1 MGIFSLTTLS
11 TMAEKAVKPYWQDVQ
26 VVEVNKEYPR
36 TSFMTYNNRADALSG
51 KFERSKY
58 YRLLNG
64 TWKFYFVDSY
74 KKLPENITDPNTN
87 TDSWDDIQVPGN
99 WEIQGHGIA
108 IYTNHGYEFKPRNPS
123 PYTPM
128 TALCDTNAFGSMS
141 FINRKMIGDSLFLA
155 NTNIIF
161 TSRPV

>member
-1 MGIFSLTTLS
+1 
-11 TMAEKAVKPYWQDVQ
+11 MAEKAVKPYWQDVQ

-74 KKLPENITDPNTN
+74 KKLPENIPIRTP
-87 TDSWDDIQVPGN
+87 IQIRGMIFRCPATGK
-99 WEIQGHGIA
+99 
-108 IYTNHGYEFKPRNPS
+108 YK
-123 PYTPM
+123 
-128 TALCDTNAFGSMS
+128 DTE
-141 FINRKMIGDSLFLA
+141 
-155 NTNIIF
+155 
-161 TSRPV
+161 

>member
-74 KKLPENITDPNTN
+74 
-87 TDSWDDIQVPGN
+87 G
-99 WEIQGHGIA
+99 
-108 IYTNHGYEFKPRNPS
+108 EFYQFNLSSCIRQQNS
-123 PYTPM
+123 L
-128 TALCDTNAFGSMS
+128 TAQFVS
-141 FINRKMIGDSLFLA
+141 F
-155 NTNIIF
+155 
-161 TSRPV
+161 

>member
-74 KKLPENITDPNTN
+74 RTP
-87 TDSWDDIQVPGN
+87 IQIRGMIFRCPATGK
-99 WEIQGHGIA
+99 
-108 IYTNHGYEFKPRNPS
+108 YK
-123 PYTPM
+123 
-128 TALCDTNAFGSMS
+128 DTE
-141 FINRKMIGDSLFLA
+141 
-155 NTNIIF
+155 
-161 TSRPV
+161 

>member
-1 MGIFSLTTLS
+1 MKTNIEKHEISTNPQLINRHLHGNIFLTTLS

-64 TWKFYFVDSY
+64 TLEI
-74 KKLPENITDPNTN
+74 LPC
-87 TDSWDDIQVPGN
+87 
-99 WEIQGHGIA
+99 
-108 IYTNHGYEFKPRNPS
+108 R
-123 PYTPM
+123 
-128 TALCDTNAFGSMS
+128 L
-141 FINRKMIGDSLFLA
+141 L
-155 NTNIIF
+155 
-161 TSRPV
+161 

>member
-99 WEIQGHGIA
+99 WEVQGHGIA
-108 IYTNHGYEFKPRNPS
+108 IYTNHGYEFKPRNPQPPTLPEAKPGHRYS
-123 PYTPM
+123 GRLGRAGY
-128 TALCDTNAFGSMS
+128 LLAFGRS
-141 FINRKMIGDSLFLA
+141 
-155 NTNIIF
+155 
-161 TSRPV
+161 

>member
-1 MGIFSLTTLS
+1 
-11 TMAEKAVKPYWQDVQ
+11 
-26 VVEVNKEYPR
+26 
-36 TSFMTYNNRADALSG
+36 MTYNNRADALSG

-99 WEIQGHGIA
+99 WEVQGHGIA
-108 IYTNHGYEFKPRNPS
+108 IYTNHGYEFKPRNPQPPTLPEAKSGRSLS
-123 PYTPM
+123 PGHRYSGRLGR
-128 TALCDTNAFGSMS
+128 AGYLLAFGRS
-141 FINRKMIGDSLFLA
+141 
-155 NTNIIF
+155 
-161 TSRPV
+161 

>member
-87 TDSWDDIQVPGN
+87 TDSWDDIQVLLQPY
-99 WEIQGHGIA
+99 IFL
-108 IYTNHGYEFKPRNPS
+108 YKSNHITSTFTILKPVK
-123 PYTPM
+123 Y
-128 TALCDTNAFGSMS
+128 
-141 FINRKMIGDSLFLA
+141 SLQKFYL
-155 NTNIIF
+155 
-161 TSRPV
+161 SQ

>member
-51 KFERSKY
+51 KFERCKY

-64 TWKFYFVDSY
+64 TWKFFFVDSY
-74 KKLPENITDPNTN
+74 KMFLDNFIDLNFN
-87 TDSWDDIQVPGN
+87 TDSLDDFQVPGN
-99 WEIQGHGIA
+99 LE
-108 IYTNHGYEFKPRNPS
+108 
-123 PYTPM
+123 
-128 TALCDTNAFGSMS
+128 
-141 FINRKMIGDSLFLA
+141 
-155 NTNIIF
+155 
-161 TSRPV
+161 V

>member
-99 WEIQGHGIA
+99 WEVQGHGIA
-108 IYTNHGYEFKPRNPS
+108 IYK
-123 PYTPM
+123 
-128 TALCDTNAFGSMS
+128 
-141 FINRKMIGDSLFLA
+141 IGRA
-155 NTNIIF
+155 H
-161 TSRPV
+161 V

>member
-99 WEIQGHGIA
+99 WEVQGHLIRP
-108 IYTNHGYEFKPRNPS
+108 TKPS
-123 PYTPM
+123 PLDIVSTPIM
-128 TALCDTNAFGSMS
+128 VMNS
-141 FINRKMIGDSLFLA
+141 NRAIHNLLLFPKP
-155 NTNIIF
+155 I
-161 TSRPV
+161 R

>member
-11 TMAEKAVKPYWQDVQ
+11 TMAEKAVKPYWQDVH

-74 KKLPENITDPNTN
+74 KTFPTTLLTRIR
-87 TDSWDDIQVPGN
+87 IQIRGMIFRYPATGK
-99 WEIQGHGIA
+99 
-108 IYTNHGYEFKPRNPS
+108 YK
-123 PYTPM
+123 
-128 TALCDTNAFGSMS
+128 DTE
-141 FINRKMIGDSLFLA
+141 
-155 NTNIIF
+155 
-161 TSRPV
+161 

>member
-99 WEIQGHGIA
+99 WEVQGHGIA
-108 IYTNHGYEFKPRNPS
+108 IYTSYSSRSQSGRSLSPGHRYSGRLGRAGY
-123 PYTPM
+123 
-128 TALCDTNAFGSMS
+128 LLAFGRS
-141 FINRKMIGDSLFLA
+141 
-155 NTNIIF
+155 
-161 TSRPV
+161 

>member
-58 YRLLNG
+58 YRLLIRTPIQIRG
-64 TWKFYFVDSY
+64 MIFRCPATGKY
-74 KKLPENITDPNTN
+74 K
-87 TDSWDDIQVPGN
+87 
-99 WEIQGHGIA
+99 
-108 IYTNHGYEFKPRNPS
+108 
-123 PYTPM
+123 
-128 TALCDTNAFGSMS
+128 DTE
-141 FINRKMIGDSLFLA
+141 
-155 NTNIIF
+155 
-161 TSRPV
+161 

>member
-1 MGIFSLTTLS
+1 MGIFSLTTFNV
-11 TMAEKAVKPYWQDVQ
+11 MAEKAVKPYWQDVQ

-74 KKLPENITDPNTN
+74 KKLPD
-87 TDSWDDIQVPGN
+87 
-99 WEIQGHGIA
+99 
-108 IYTNHGYEFKPRNPS
+108 
-123 PYTPM
+123 
-128 TALCDTNAFGSMS
+128 
-141 FINRKMIGDSLFLA
+141 
-155 NTNIIF
+155 NIIDRIQIQIRGMIF
-161 TSRPV
+161 RYPATGKYKDTE

>member
-64 TWKFYFVDSY
+64 TWKFYLYFVFFTY
-74 KKLPENITDPNTN
+74 KTVYLLPLLQKDKNE
-87 TDSWDDIQVPGN
+87 WFQ
-99 WEIQGHGIA
+99 
-108 IYTNHGYEFKPRNPS
+108 
-123 PYTPM
+123 
-128 TALCDTNAFGSMS
+128 
-141 FINRKMIGDSLFLA
+141 
-155 NTNIIF
+155 
-161 TSRPV
+161 